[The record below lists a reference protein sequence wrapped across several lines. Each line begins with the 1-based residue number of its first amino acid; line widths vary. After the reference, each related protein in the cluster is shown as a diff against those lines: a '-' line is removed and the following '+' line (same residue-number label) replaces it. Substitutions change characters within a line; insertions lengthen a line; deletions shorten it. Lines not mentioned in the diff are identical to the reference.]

1 MHLWIVDTTVV
12 PANLSLI
19 FWCASPTVA
28 IPTTVSISHSSPWI
42 LLASRIRVLSI
53 VGNLPSVVVTF
64 RFMTCLPMVDPQ
76 IDSRKA
82 AYKKNR
88 SP

>member
-1 MHLWIVDTTVV
+1 MLLWIVDVTVV

-28 IPTTVSISHSSPWI
+28 IPTNVSMSSSSGWI
-42 LLASRIRVLSI
+42 LLTSRIRVLSI
-53 VGNLPSVVVTF
+53 VGALPSVVVTF
-64 RFMTCLPMVDPQ
+64 RFMICLPIVDPHV
-76 IDSRKA
+76 DSRKA